1 MTCVLAATHE
11 GVQAAAAALLAGK
24 LVAFPTETVYG
35 LGALAT
41 CEAAVARIYDAKERP
56 VDNPLILH
64 VWDVESAR
72 RFAIFDQRGE
82 ALAAAFWP
90 GPMTLVLP
98 LKKDTD
104 IAAAATAGLDSVAV
118 RVPRHPTAKA
128 LLRAVAAPVAAPSA
142 NRSGRVSP
150 TTAEHVLADLAGR
163 IDLVLDAG
171 PVDVGIESTVI
182 DFTVDGAA
190 RILRPGGLAR
200 AAIEAL
206 IGAPLGSELSAG
218 EPLRSPGLLARH
230 YAPKT
235 PLRLDVEAVELG
247 EALLAF
253 GSNPPA
259 GAVATLNLSVSGS
272 LEEAARHLYAMLR
285 ELDQV
290 GARRIAVMKLPRT
303 GLGEAIA
310 DRLQR
315 ASTR

>member
-1 MTCVLAATHE
+1 MTRIVTAAPDGIE
-11 GVQAAAAALLAGK
+11 RAAAALLAGR

-41 CEAAVARIYDAKERP
+41 CQAAVARVFEAKERP

-64 VWDVESAR
+64 VWDIEIAR
-72 RFAIFDQRGE
+72 RFAGFDQRAE

-98 LKKDTD
+98 LRNDAG
-104 IAAAATAGLDSVAV
+104 IAPAATAGLDSVAV
-118 RVPRHPTAKA
+118 RVPRHQTAKA

-150 TTAEHVLADLAGR
+150 TTAEHVIADLAGR

-182 DFTVDGAA
+182 DLTAGDGP

-200 AAIEAL
+200 ATIEAL
-206 IGAPLGSELSAG
+206 LGTPLAG
-218 EPLRSPGLLARH
+218 TPSQGGPRRSPGLLPRH
-230 YAPKT
+230 YAPRT
-235 PLRLDVEAVELG
+235 PLRLDAEAIEPG

-253 GSNPPA
+253 GSNPLP
-259 GAVATLNLSVSGS
+259 GAVATLNLSPSGD

-290 GARRIAVMKLPRT
+290 GARRIAIMKLPRT

-315 ASTR
+315 AAAP